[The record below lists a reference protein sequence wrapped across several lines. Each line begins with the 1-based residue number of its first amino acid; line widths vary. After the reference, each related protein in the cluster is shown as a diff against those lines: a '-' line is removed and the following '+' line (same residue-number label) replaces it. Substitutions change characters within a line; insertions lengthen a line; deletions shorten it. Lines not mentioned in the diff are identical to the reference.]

1 MRSNRKSESTRLVD
15 RGFSIRNFQI
25 FTVILVS
32 VSGAY
37 NAYQSSR
44 AVMIAQQT
52 YQQLQERDQE
62 TKRVQEFAKRIQ
74 EQLPNLTDASPA
86 KAKIALAS
94 LYSLTQKESDKSILF
109 TVSIVS
115 DSKYLRET
123 ISDLILG
130 DAEASTQ
137 FKQGIAAKLQKRLT
151 AQSREAATQD
161 QTDKTNQSKTEQT
174 NKTNQSETDQ
184 TDKTNQ
190 FETEVKLL
198 QQLTAERSTISGWI
212 YLGKVSTGKTSL
224 ANEKTIKATTLPRIG
239 TTIETNTAINLRDA
253 NGRRGNIIGV
263 IARNS
268 KLTVKE
274 LKRNP
279 IDSDFEGV
287 WAKVNR

>member
-287 WAKVNR
+287 WAKVSR